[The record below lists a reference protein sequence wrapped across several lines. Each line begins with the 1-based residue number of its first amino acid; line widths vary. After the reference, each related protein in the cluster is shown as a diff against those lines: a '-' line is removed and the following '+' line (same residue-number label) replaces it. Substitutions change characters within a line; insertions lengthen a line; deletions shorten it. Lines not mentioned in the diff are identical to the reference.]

1 MSKAKMV
8 LMTALATMAFAAS
21 AFAAVPSGYDSWVNV
36 EKPTAQEVREGG
48 YCKTIVKSA
57 AGDTI
62 AYPVNVPKVT
72 MEEARHGGYYKT
84 MVKNAA
90 GDIIAMP
97 NNGDLTITEEQLEEM
112 MRGN

>member
-21 AFAAVPSGYDSWVNV
+21 AFASVPSGYDSWVNV

-48 YCKTIVKSA
+48 YCKVAVKSF

-72 MEEARHGGYYKT
+72 LEEARNGGYYKEA
-84 MVKNAA
+84 VKNSC

-97 NNGDLTITEEQLEEM
+97 NNGDLTITEEMLEEM